1 MAGGA
6 VDIGP
11 VLDGHNVD
19 ALTLVIDAVDH
30 PVIPAPRA
38 MQSLKPELKRL
49 ADTVRIRRQRPVAE
63 LNDRRDPER
72 LDDPISEIPAAV
84 ARRWRSIG
92 RRPSWVAARPRRRG
106 QAARLVEPPAGCAV
120 ASVPQLM

>member
-11 VLDGHNVD
+11 VVDGHDVD
-19 ALTLVIDAVDH
+19 ALTLVIDAVAH

-38 MQSLKPELKRL
+38 MQSLEPELKRL

-63 LNDRRDPER
+63 LNDRRRYLIANSADR
-72 LDDPISEIPAAV
+72 L
-84 ARRWRSIG
+84 WG
-92 RRPSWVAARPRRRG
+92 RY
-106 QAARLVEPPAGCAV
+106 LN
-120 ASVPQLM
+120 